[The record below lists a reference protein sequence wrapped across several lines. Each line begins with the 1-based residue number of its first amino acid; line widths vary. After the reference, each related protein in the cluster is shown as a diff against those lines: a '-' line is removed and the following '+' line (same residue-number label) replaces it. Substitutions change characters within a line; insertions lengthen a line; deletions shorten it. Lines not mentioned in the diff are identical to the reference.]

1 MSKMNLFETIFEI
14 EFVPY
19 FIKYNKNMEKKII
32 IFGNNKLSKYVIEKK
47 KKRFLEI
54 IKNEFKYIIN
64 IKKFTFND
72 KIIKIEAKIEKDT
85 YIISTKFKN
94 NILENAKQHVESYFG
109 SIKNNIIGNEG
120 PDTWMEGDLLILDEN
135 EYDKYSYD
143 LGVTTKK
150 ISIKK

>member
-1 MSKMNLFETIFEI
+1 M
-14 EFVPY
+14 
-19 FIKYNKNMEKKII
+19 
-32 IFGNNKLSKYVIEKK
+32 
-47 KKRFLEI
+47 
-54 IKNEFKYIIN
+54 
-64 IKKFTFND
+64 
-72 KIIKIEAKIEKDT
+72 
-85 YIISTKFKN
+85 
-94 NILENAKQHVESYFG
+94 ESYFG